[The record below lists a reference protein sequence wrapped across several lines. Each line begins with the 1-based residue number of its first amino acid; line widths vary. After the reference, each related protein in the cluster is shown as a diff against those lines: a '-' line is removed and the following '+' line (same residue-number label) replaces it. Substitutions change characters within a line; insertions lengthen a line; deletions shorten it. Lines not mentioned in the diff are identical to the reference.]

1 LAKPVAQSNATTSQP
16 PATSKEQESRPDI
29 QARSFELAVRVLKL
43 VRAMPR
49 ATGSQVIARQI
60 ARSGTSIG
68 ANVEEAQGSHS
79 KADFVH
85 RMNVARREA
94 RETHYWLRLI
104 AADGLVPAE
113 RLADLAQEAEEVV
126 RILTAIV
133 KTARG
138 A

>member
-1 LAKPVAQSNATTSQP
+1 
-16 PATSKEQESRPDI
+16 
-29 QARSFELAVRVLKL
+29 
-43 VRAMPR
+43 
-49 ATGSQVIARQI
+49 
-60 ARSGTSIG
+60 
-68 ANVEEAQGSHS
+68 
-79 KADFVH
+79 
-85 RMNVARREA
+85 MNVARREA